1 MALKDVKKYYL
12 KLQKEYVEGKE
23 NMDYM
28 INEFKEGK
36 VNKDTFDNFE
46 LYYKSL
52 KENYDKIS
60 YIMYLFNV
68 PARDSKKD
76 KYDKRN
82 YNKDM
87 VKYFK
92 DNKVS
97 KEDTYAENE
106 YALTKLREIVREEKE
121 NKK

>member
-106 YALTKLREIVREEKE
+106 YALTKLREIVRKEKE
-121 NKK
+121 NRK

>member
-1 MALKDVKKYYL
+1 MALKDVKKYYS
-12 KLQKEYVEGKE
+12 KLQREYLEGKE

-46 LYYKSL
+46 KYYKSL

-68 PARDSKKD
+68 PRRDSKKD

-87 VKYFK
+87 VKYFQ

-97 KEDTYAENE
+97 KEYTYAENE
-106 YALTKLREIVREEKE
+106 YALTKLKEIVKE
-121 NKK
+121 VKEVKE

>member
-23 NMDYM
+23 NMNYM

-46 LYYKSL
+46 KYYKSL